1 MAPQEAKVNNVRTK
15 PQLSP
20 DASQKLDFGSGG
32 LVSIPRRSRSY
43 GFDQQRMLFLR
54 WLVCLFV
61 LSSEAP

>member
-1 MAPQEAKVNNVRTK
+1 MAPQEAKVNVRTK

-20 DASQKLDFGSGG
+20 DASQKLHIGGGG

-43 GFDQQRMLFLR
+43 GFDQQRVLFLR

-61 LSSEAP
+61 CIEQ